1 MADTVKKTLA
11 IEAPTKGINY
21 GIVDAKSKIPFSL
34 KARDIGNIYLWSPS
48 TGLSSS
54 TIPNPTTTLT
64 IQQLYTIRIT
74 NAAGCVTNDS
84 IQVRV
89 FNEYTVFV
97 PSGFSPDGDGV
108 NDKLNPLLAGI
119 KELKNFRVYN
129 RWGQLLYQTSDK
141 NAGWNGTYSGKLQI
155 SETYVWVVEAIDQ
168 DGKNILKTGK
178 TTLIR

>member
-1 MADTVKKTLA
+1 
-11 IEAPTKGINY
+11 
-21 GIVDAKSKIPFSL
+21 
-34 KARDIGNIYLWSPS
+34 
-48 TGLSSS
+48 
-54 TIPNPTTTLT
+54 
-64 IQQLYTIRIT
+64 LYTIRIT

-129 RWGQLLYQTSDK
+129 RWGQLLYQTNDK
-141 NAGWNGTYSGKLQI
+141 NAGWNGTYNGKLQI